1 MTLIGA
7 DIGYWAFSGLAAL
20 WIMLPAYVPNSAAAL
35 FGGGTPIDSG
45 RVLGDGKRIFGDGK
59 TYRGF
64 LGGVISGVLVGLAE
78 IWAATAFGLVTLPHQ
93 TVISVTLLATG
104 ALLGDLAKSFLKRRL
119 GKERGESWFLADQYD
134 LVIGSFLL
142 ILLIYPEWFFENIT
156 LPIAVWIIVMTPLL
170 HRVVNIIGYYIGVKD
185 VPW

>member
-1 MTLIGA
+1 
-7 DIGYWAFSGLAAL
+7 
-20 WIMLPAYVPNSAAAL
+20 
-35 FGGGTPIDSG
+35 
-45 RVLGDGKRIFGDGK
+45 GDGRRIFGDGK

-64 LGGVISGVLVGLAE
+64 FGGVLAGVLVGLVE
-78 IWAATAFGLVTLPHQ
+78 ILAWSSFGLTSLPHQ
-93 TVISVTLLATG
+93 TILSVTLLATG

-142 ILLIYPEWFFENIT
+142 ILLVYPEWLFENIT
-156 LPIAVWIIVMTPLL
+156 LPMAVWIVVMTPLL
-170 HRVVNIIGYYIGVKD
+170 HRAVNIIGYYVGVKE

>member
-1 MTLIGA
+1 MTLIDA
-7 DIGYWAFSGLAAL
+7 DIGSWIFPALAAL

-45 RVLGDGKRIFGDGK
+45 RTFGDGRRIFGDGK

-64 LGGVISGVLVGLAE
+64 FGGVLAGVLVGLVE
-78 IWAATAFGLVTLPHQ
+78 ILAWSSFGLTALPHQ
-93 TVISVTLLATG
+93 TILSVTLLATG

-142 ILLIYPEWFFENIT
+142 ILLVYPEWLFENIT
-156 LPIAVWIIVMTPLL
+156 LPIAVWIVVMTPLL
-170 HRVVNIIGYYIGVKD
+170 HRAVNIIGYYVGVKE